1 MSKKEKINK
10 GIPIY
15 RIIIL
20 IAVILI
26 IVLIGYMTNK
36 NKGQEGTS
44 KNNQQ
49 QTAEQGEQVSE
60 VSLIDMNNTE
70 NAKVEEGIKENTSK
84 KLLEEKEYKGLKIIQ
99 NKKWFCFGI
108 DSVLLS
114 DFAKEIKNNST
125 VLDLGSGTGIIS
137 ILLSKKINAKKIV
150 GIEIQKEVYEM
161 SKKSIILNDL
171 ENVDFINEDIK
182 NLNKIIENNSCDAI
196 VTNPPYMKKNSGI
209 KNENEMKLISRH
221 EIKCNIEDI
230 IKVSSKLLKD
240 NGELYMVHRP
250 DRIVGIIEFLRKY
263 KIEPKKIRFVY
274 SKKGENS
281 NLVLIKA
288 VKNAGEFLK
297 IEKPLYIYDENNKY
311 TDEVLEIYNK
321 K

>member
-1 MSKKEKINK
+1 MEVNLKEDE
-10 GIPIY
+10 
-15 RIIIL
+15 RIDDL
-20 IAVILI
+20 
-26 IVLIGYMTNK
+26 
-36 NKGQEGTS
+36 
-44 KNNQQ
+44 
-49 QTAEQGEQVSE
+49 
-60 VSLIDMNNTE
+60 
-70 NAKVEEGIKENTSK
+70 
-84 KLLEEKEYKGLKIIQ
+84 EYKGLKIIQ

-150 GIEIQKEVYEM
+150 SIEIQKEVYEM

-221 EIKCNIEDI
+221 EVKCNIEDI

-250 DRIVGIIEFLRKY
+250 DRLVGIIECLRKY

-274 SKKGENS
+274 SKKEDNS

>member
-1 MSKKEKINK
+1 MEVNLKEDE
-10 GIPIY
+10 
-15 RIIIL
+15 RIDDL
-20 IAVILI
+20 
-26 IVLIGYMTNK
+26 
-36 NKGQEGTS
+36 
-44 KNNQQ
+44 
-49 QTAEQGEQVSE
+49 
-60 VSLIDMNNTE
+60 
-70 NAKVEEGIKENTSK
+70 
-84 KLLEEKEYKGLKIIQ
+84 EYKGLKIIQ

-150 GIEIQKEVYEM
+150 GIEIQKAVYEM

-250 DRIVGIIEFLRKY
+250 DRLVGIIECLRKY

-274 SKKGENS
+274 SKKEDNS